1 MISRIFAHFL
11 AEYFLEGGSVI
22 TNRYDKKYD
31 QISLITFLAAAAAA
45 ILAAPEPPFFWG
57 LNFGGLGEGTRFLDA
72 LEAEAEFEG
81 FFLDDEEVVAAGTSA
96 SLSLLSLKIPLYRSP
111 NLPDFSTVLGL
122 LGLAVP
128 KKIEIGSRDWSQIN
142 FHSGPKI
149 CFQTSITNFYD
160 FKKQ

>member
-1 MISRIFAHFL
+1 M
-11 AEYFLEGGSVI
+11 
-22 TNRYDKKYD
+22 
-31 QISLITFLAAAAAA
+31 AAAAAA
-45 ILAAPEPPFFWG
+45 ILAAPDPPFFWG

-122 LGLAVP
+122 LLGLAVP
-128 KKIEIGSRDWSQIN
+128 KRIEIKSRVWSQIN
-142 FHSGPKI
+142 FHSGPEI
-149 CFQTSITNFYD
+149 CDTGPLLWFQKTT
-160 FKKQ
+160 K